1 MHWMSEPGSKMDD
14 IQSQSGVFYDGKSA
28 RAHDVDINCE
38 EQGLVIQCSTL
49 NGPVEWAYA
58 EIRKVSDV
66 ASQKGASYRVMGDPG
81 RLDITDEA
89 LIIRLK
95 KLAQN
100 LNKSDIPAAMWKR
113 IGIWG
118 TGAVA
123 SVVVIMFVVIPS
135 LANQLAT
142 MIPVEREI
150 ALGQVSLNQIERLLN
165 YGNDANLACT
175 GQKGQ
180 AALEKMTSRLEAFTD
195 SPYPLDIKVFNHE
208 MPNAFAVPGGHI
220 VLFDGLIQ
228 AADSPQEVA
237 AVLGHEMGH
246 VINRDPTR
254 LALRSAGSVGILGMV
269 FGDFAGGA
277 VALVI
282 AEQLIAA
289 DYSRDAE
296 ANADLFAHELMAD
309 AELPLKPMADF
320 FDKLNDKYGDGPELL
335 SHLAS
340 HPDLAGRAKAAN
352 NADTIGDKPFEAI
365 LSPSEWKDLRKM
377 CADTAKGE

>member
-1 MHWMSEPGSKMDD
+1 MEG
-14 IQSQSGVFYDGKSA
+14 IQNQSGVFYDGKSA
-28 RAHDVDINCE
+28 RAHHVEITCTE
-38 EQGLVIQCSTL
+38 YGLHIAGPTL
-49 NGPVEWAYA
+49 KPPVEWAYA
-58 EIRKVSDV
+58 DMRNV
-66 ASQKGASYRVMGDPG
+66 ADIASPKGTSFRIMNGLG

-89 LIIRLK
+89 LAARLK

-100 LNKSDIPAAMWKR
+100 LHKSDIPATMWKR

-118 TGAVA
+118 AGAVA
-123 SVVVIMFVVIPS
+123 SVVVIIFVIIPS

-142 MIPVEREI
+142 MIPVEREV
-150 ALGQVSLNQIERLLN
+150 ALGRVSLKQIERILS
-165 YGNDANLACT
+165 YGGDTNLTCT

-180 AALEKMTSRLEAFTD
+180 AALEKMTARLEVFID

-228 AADSPQEVA
+228 AADSPEEVA

-246 VINRDPTR
+246 VINHDPTR

-282 AEQLIAA
+282 AEKLIAA
-289 DYSRDAE
+289 DYGRDAE
-296 ANADLFAHELMAD
+296 ANADIFAHKLMAS
-309 AELPLKPMADF
+309 AELPSKPMADF
-320 FDKLNDKYGDGPELL
+320 FDKLRDEYGDGPELL

-340 HPDLAGRAKAAN
+340 HPDLAGRAKAALD
-352 NADTIGDKPFEAI
+352 ADTIGDKLFGRV
-365 LSPSEWKDLRKM
+365 LSPSEWQDLRQM
-377 CADTAKGE
+377 CAGTPKPE